1 LWSQILLIL
10 ISLFS
15 CVVVY
20 RRLSKLPHP
29 EYLSYSILL
38 LNAVAFGM
46 IIVGQ
51 EQLARI
57 IELSFLSVS
66 LLVLVLLM
74 ISIRLLQPQ
83 HTRYPVVYSYFP
95 LLLLPFYAYFIDS
108 EILQFITNMTVQ
120 ATALLVYVGLVIT
133 YWNSIDKGYLLF
145 LSLLAFASAFLL
157 KWFPWFDSALILPA
171 THLLAGIGMIISS
184 FKFPSI
190 LTKHK
195 R

>member
-1 LWSQILLIL
+1 ML
-10 ISLFS
+10 ISLFA

-20 RRLSKLPHP
+20 RRLSEVPHP

-38 LNAVAFGM
+38 VNAVAFGM
-46 IIVGQ
+46 IIAGR
-51 EQLARI
+51 EPLARI
-57 IELSFLSVS
+57 IELSFLSVF

-74 ISIRLLQPQ
+74 ISIRLLQPE
-83 HTRYPVVYSYFP
+83 HSRYPVVYSYFP

-108 EILQFITNMTVQ
+108 NILRYITNMTVQ
-120 ATALLVYVGLVIT
+120 ATALLVYTGLVFT

-145 LSLLAFASAFLL
+145 LSLLAFISAFLL
-157 KWFPWFDSALILPA
+157 KWIPLVDSAFILPV
-171 THLLAGIGMIISS
+171 THLLAGAGMIISS

-190 LTKHK
+190 LIKHK

>member
-1 LWSQILLIL
+1 
-10 ISLFS
+10 
-15 CVVVY
+15 
-20 RRLSKLPHP
+20 
-29 EYLSYSILL
+29 
-38 LNAVAFGM
+38 M

>member
-1 LWSQILLIL
+1 
-10 ISLFS
+10 
-15 CVVVY
+15 
-20 RRLSKLPHP
+20 
-29 EYLSYSILL
+29 
-38 LNAVAFGM
+38 
-46 IIVGQ
+46 
-51 EQLARI
+51 
-57 IELSFLSVS
+57 
-66 LLVLVLLM
+66 
-74 ISIRLLQPQ
+74 
-83 HTRYPVVYSYFP
+83 VVYSYFP

-108 EILQFITNMTVQ
+108 EILQFITNMTIQ